1 MKPLNLDNKPCS
13 PISSNCVIWQGPDIP
28 CINLCTGDTVSD
40 VVAKLAEE
48 LCCILNIL
56 DINSYDLS
64 CFNINQSKPE
74 DFKAFIQFL
83 TEKICELEN
92 LPTTFATT
100 GEGDDDC
107 PSGCIVTVAEPF
119 QEDDRTTMNL
129 TEYSLAMGNKIAENI
144 DEINVNKTA
153 IANHEVRITG
163 LETTPPPTFTLPSI
177 TPDCV
182 LAGVPTP
189 IDQVLEALES
199 NYCIYVS
206 NVGSVSD
213 VTEAIS
219 RECTGLATSP
229 SKSNPTNTM
238 ATEYV
243 GTWVNT
249 PSTLAQSV
257 NNLWITLCDL
267 RDANVTTVS
276 VVDTDTIDF
285 GLTVADSNYEIT
297 AQIQDSG
304 WQNLQGFDYYPLSIP
319 KPQVRKIGK
328 TLQFRGQVF
337 IPLSNDGGATLI
349 PLLAATSYYDE
360 YYVAPFTAA
369 GGVTLNSNGAISFNS
384 NTSVIPTS
392 VLDTS
397 TFLDSTYKKTEVIAT
412 RAIDLDNTYGTS
424 LSAYGSVTLTPD
436 KQLLFQVLKDLEI
449 TATNPAGYKGSSALR
464 FITSDVRQGEYVPDY
479 TSTNTY
485 IHNGG
490 RGASTVT
497 INAAGSG
504 YTDGTYSI
512 HLDGGSG
519 KGLVITVTITAGAVV
534 SVDGIVEVGVGYS
547 NTDTGLT
554 SSELDNLAGG
564 TLATFNVTA
573 VNNSP
578 YNIQTEVRDIT
589 WPFSCD
595 AGEETDLG
603 GFTFFLD
610 GLTAYID

>member
-163 LETTPPPTFTLPSI
+163 LEVAPPPTFTLPSI

-199 NYCIYVS
+199 DYCVYVS

-213 VTEAIS
+213 VTLAIA
-219 RECTGLATSP
+219 RECAGLATSP

-276 VVDTDTIDF
+276 VVDTDTINL
-285 GLTVADSNYEIT
+285 GLAIVDSNYEIT
-297 AQIQDSG
+297 AQIQDTG
-304 WQNLQGFDYYPLSIP
+304 WQDLQGFDYYPLSIP

-328 TLQFRGQVF
+328 TLQFRGQVY
-337 IPLSNDGGATLI
+337 IPLSNDGGTTLE
-349 PLLAATSYYDE
+349 PLLAATSYYDR
-360 YYVAPFTAA
+360 YFVAPFTGA
-369 GGVTLNSNGAISFNS
+369 GGVTLDSNGAIYFNQ
-384 NTSVIPTS
+384 NTPVIPVD
-392 VLDTS
+392 VLSIDDQ
-397 TFLDSTYKKTEVIAT
+397 LDSNYKKTEIIAT
-412 RAIDLDNTYGTS
+412 RALNLDVTYGTA
-424 LSAYGSVTLTPD
+424 LSAYGSLTLTAD
-436 KQLLFQVLKDLEI
+436 KRLIFQTLKDLEI
-449 TATNPAGYKGSSALR
+449 TATTPSGYKGSSALR
-464 FITSDVRQGEYVPDY
+464 FVTSYVRSGEYVPNY
-479 TSTNTY
+479 IGTNTD
-485 IHNGG
+485 IHN
-490 RGASTVT
+490 APS
-497 INAAGSG
+497 NA
-504 YTDGTYSI
+504 DFP
-512 HLDGGSG
+512 
-519 KGLVITVTITAGAVV
+519 
-534 SVDGIVEVGVGYS
+534 
-547 NTDTGLT
+547 LT
-554 SSELDNLAGG
+554 SETRN
-564 TLATFNVTA
+564 
-573 VNNSP
+573 
-578 YNIQTEVRDIT
+578 IT
-589 WPFSCD
+589 WPLSCD
-595 AGEETDLG
+595 AAEETDLG
-603 GFTFFLD
+603 GFTFLLD